1 MNIFMHLS
9 VFLPDSTVH
18 IGFKKRKER
27 KKRRKKTQKYSDF
40 IYMLHIHDSALWKPD
55 IASNTT

>member
-1 MNIFMHLS
+1 MHLC